1 MEGGCAEGGPA
12 EPSAEALKKRTQR
25 ARRAYERRDYLRK
38 VAAVQ
43 RLCRR
48 LEAGGTVADACREP
62 TMPPRATLMYWLAHE
77 AELRAMFEAATA
89 RAAEVFGP
97 RRAYVGFDEAVAAE
111 LLERLAH
118 GRSLAEVCEERD
130 MPTPVTV
137 HRWRT
142 ERPAFDAAYLQA
154 REAQAER
161 LFDLAW
167 RIACEAEEHE
177 VKTARLKIQ
186 AIRHRIAKL
195 APRVFGTQKAQA
207 ADGGTG
213 SGAGA
218 GRKTTWFVA
227 RRFGQTPDGRLLE
240 ITDLVE
246 GLPQAEIEALKADI
260 RAGRKTAETLP
271 PTADWLPYRER
282 LQPR

>member
-1 MEGGCAEGGPA
+1 
-12 EPSAEALKKRTQR
+12 
-25 ARRAYERRDYLRK
+25 

-62 TMPPRATLMYWLAHE
+62 TMPARATLMYWVAHE

-89 RAAEVFGP
+89 RAAEAFGP
-97 RRAYVGFDEAVAAE
+97 RRAYVQFDEAVAEE
-111 LLERLAH
+111 LLARLEH

-130 MPTPVTV
+130 MPTVATV
-137 HRWRT
+137 HRWRA
-142 ERPAFDAAYLQA
+142 ERPEFEAAYLQA

-186 AIRHRIAKL
+186 AIKYRIARL
-195 APRVFGTQKAQA
+195 APRAFGPQKAVAPPDPQGEA
-207 ADGGTG
+207 EAEGGAVG
-213 SGAGA
+213 
-218 GRKTTWFVA
+218 FVF
-227 RRFGQTPDGRLLE
+227 RRWAKGPDGRLVE
-240 ITDLVE
+240 ITDLAQ
-246 GLPQAEIEALKADI
+246 GLTEAEIDDLKGELRD
-260 RAGRKTAETLP
+260 GRRRVEDLP
-271 PTADWLPYRER
+271 PMPAWLGLESRVAAR
-282 LQPR
+282 PR